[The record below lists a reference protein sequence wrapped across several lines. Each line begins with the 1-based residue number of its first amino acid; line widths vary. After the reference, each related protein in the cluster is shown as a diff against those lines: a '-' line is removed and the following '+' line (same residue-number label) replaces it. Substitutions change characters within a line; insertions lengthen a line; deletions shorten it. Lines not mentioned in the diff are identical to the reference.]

1 MTDHKAHFLP
11 FHAVNEF
18 LLPEYRLKI
27 IQQAFA
33 ELNHLSEERRSAI
46 SRLVKRHV
54 QVSGFRNSALAPAPV
69 KARAAVSNFEKS
81 AEFAAQIM
89 SAWYELHP
97 ELAKKVNDLLTAR
110 EWKLLPL
117 EVDRSKLPGFLTH
130 WPKEETFEVLDDAY
144 AYPVAIEPG
153 MTFALETQHGK
164 LHRFGVRLEEMLYV
178 TETGIEMVT
187 TYKSHEIIVVD

>member
-69 KARAAVSNFEKS
+69 KARAAVSTFEKS

-144 AYPVAIEPG
+144 AAQYPEDGEHEYDINMMIAWLSG
-153 MTFALETQHGK
+153 
-164 LHRFGVRLEEMLYV
+164 RLPV
-178 TETGIEMVT
+178 EMVD
-187 TYKSHEIIVVD
+187 KVEESDEVEEHED